1 MEEQSYN
8 SDIEEK
14 AFEEEDQ
21 TPLHFWE
28 EKQREVILSVVD
40 YNLGSLADL
49 IDGKTIDLSPK
60 YQRRDRWNSKR
71 QSKLIESFLMNV
83 PVPPIFLN
91 EDKYGKYSVIDGKQ
105 RLSAIHGFMRGRFRL
120 EGLQIFSDINGMSVD
135 DLPDELQQV
144 IKVRPTLRAVII
156 LRQSDQDV
164 KFEVFR
170 RLNTG
175 GVSANDQEIRNS
187 TWPGSFND
195 LVLELSELKQFHE
208 ILRIKNKH
216 NSKIYQEMR
225 DAELVLR
232 FFTFRET
239 WQTFEGRMKN
249 AMDTFMAANQKLSS
263 KKILELKNDFL
274 QTLTGV
280 QLAFGEH
287 AFQRWIPENSRWRP
301 QVLAALYDAEI
312 FACRGIDHTLLE
324 DKYEQ
329 IIREFKKLFE
339 DPEFRRLIDAATNT
353 PSYFKKRIETVKD
366 MITRIIKA

>member
-120 EGLQIFSDINGMSVD
+120 EGLQIF
-135 DLPDELQQV
+135 
-144 IKVRPTLRAVII
+144 
-156 LRQSDQDV
+156 
-164 KFEVFR
+164 F
-170 RLNTG
+170 
-175 GVSANDQEIRNS
+175 
-187 TWPGSFND
+187 
-195 LVLELSELKQFHE
+195 
-208 ILRIKNKH
+208 
-216 NSKIYQEMR
+216 
-225 DAELVLR
+225 
-232 FFTFRET
+232 
-239 WQTFEGRMKN
+239 
-249 AMDTFMAANQKLSS
+249 
-263 KKILELKNDFL
+263 
-274 QTLTGV
+274 
-280 QLAFGEH
+280 
-287 AFQRWIPENSRWRP
+287 
-301 QVLAALYDAEI
+301 
-312 FACRGIDHTLLE
+312 
-324 DKYEQ
+324 
-329 IIREFKKLFE
+329 
-339 DPEFRRLIDAATNT
+339 
-353 PSYFKKRIETVKD
+353 
-366 MITRIIKA
+366 